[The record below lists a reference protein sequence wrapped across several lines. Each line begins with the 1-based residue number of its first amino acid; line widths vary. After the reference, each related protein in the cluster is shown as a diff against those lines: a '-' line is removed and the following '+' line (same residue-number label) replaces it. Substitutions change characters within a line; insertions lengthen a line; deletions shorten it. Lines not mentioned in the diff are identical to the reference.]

1 MGNELLAKYRAGID
15 NKLYKAIVSSQ
26 KAAGMAYKGMI
37 PLEAEAV

>member
-26 KAAGMAYKGMI
+26 KAAGMA
-37 PLEAEAV
+37 